1 MSSDPHREVRILL
14 SLAAGEGLDAA
25 AQARML
31 AAFPD
36 RYDVTLARE
45 RRNAAIR
52 EAHRLVRPPPGEPNR
67 RGARSTPAI
76 LARDLHEFH
85 ARAWPHLRHLAE
97 PPADAT
103 PLRRAFFFACKAAAD
118 MGGDM
123 PDERQV
129 RRIIL

>member
-1 MSSDPHREVRILL
+1 MQSDRAVFILL

-25 AQARML
+25 AQDRML

-36 RYDVTLARE
+36 RYDFTLARE

-52 EAHRLVRPPPGEPNR
+52 EAHRLVRPPTGEPNP

-76 LARDLHEFH
+76 LAHALHEFQ

-103 PLRRAFFFACKAAAD
+103 PLRRVYFFACRAAAD

-123 PDERQV
+123 PDERQI

>member
-1 MSSDPHREVRILL
+1 MPPDLHRAVGILL
-14 SLAAGEGLDAA
+14 SMAAAEGLDAA
-25 AQARML
+25 ARARMR

-36 RYDVTLARE
+36 RFDFTLARE

-52 EAHRLVRPPPGEPNR
+52 EAHRLVRPPAGESNR

-76 LARDLHEFH
+76 LAAALQEFF
-85 ARAWPHLRHLAE
+85 ARAWVHQSHLAE

-103 PLRRAFFFACKAAAD
+103 PLRRALFRACRAADD